1 MSAVTVRTPANA
13 RRSGPVTPGR
23 APGRGAQSRARRRTF
38 GVAAAQL
45 AVVLILLA
53 PIIWMYVAAFRPDL
67 DIRSGRLLPR
77 SLTFGNFTAL
87 FGYDVVK
94 TAFVNSVLVAAA
106 VSVVTT
112 CAAVAAAY
120 AIARLRFRGKGPT
133 LALVLIAQLVP
144 GLVVL
149 VPLVVV
155 MRQLGL
161 ADSLVGLGIAH
172 LTLGLPIAVMLLRN
186 YLADIPKSLEEAAMI
201 DGCSVLGALWRVILP
216 LLKPA
221 IVAVTA
227 FSFILSW
234 GEYLLALSLI
244 STDSQK
250 TLPLAMQSLFQ
261 LNTVDLGVVMAFG
274 VLISF
279 PVALLFMVIQR
290 NLVSNLAMGGVK
302 E

>member
-1 MSAVTVRTPANA
+1 MTVQSPTDPGARISAGSPDTL
-13 RRSGPVTPGR
+13 GR
-23 APGRGAQSRARRRTF
+23 AAVSRARRKTF

-45 AVVLILLA
+45 VAVLILLG

-67 DIRSGRLLPR
+67 DIRSGRLFPR
-77 SLTFGNFTAL
+77 NVTFENFIAL
-87 FGYDVVK
+87 FHYDVVR
-94 TAFVNSVLVAAA
+94 TAFVNSVIVAAV
-106 VSVVTT
+106 VSVLTT
-112 CAAVAAAY
+112 CAAVTAAY
-120 AIARLRFRGKGPT
+120 AITRMRFRGKGPT
-133 LALVLIAQLVP
+133 LGLILVAQLVP

-155 MRQLGL
+155 MRRAGL
-161 ADSLVGLGIAH
+161 ADSLVGLAIAH
-172 LTLGLPIAVMLLRN
+172 LTLGLPIAVLLLRN

-279 PVALLFMVIQR
+279 PVAILFMIIQR
-290 NLVSNLAMGGVK
+290 SFVSNLGMGGVK

>member
-1 MSAVTVRTPANA
+1 MVTVHTTSERPQQVAVPPP
-13 RRSGPVTPGR
+13 RRR
-23 APGRGAQSRARRRTF
+23 RHLSRKRRRTL
-38 GVAAAQL
+38 GVAVAQL
-45 AVVLILLA
+45 AAVIVLLGPIL
-53 PIIWMYVAAFRPDL
+53 WMYVAAFRSDL
-67 DIRSGRLLPR
+67 DIRSGRLLPHSLSFENFR
-77 SLTFGNFTAL
+77 SLFD
-87 FGYDVVK
+87 YEVVK
-94 TAFVNSVLVAAA
+94 VALLNSVLVAVP
-106 VSVVTT
+106 VSVLTT

-120 AIARLRFRGKGPT
+120 AITRIRFRGSGPA
-133 LALVLIAQLVP
+133 LALVLVAQLVP

-161 ADSLVGLGIAH
+161 ADSLIGLAIAH

-201 DGCSVLGALWRVILP
+201 DGCSMFGALWRVILP

-261 LNTVDLGVVMAFG
+261 LHTVDLGVVMAFG

-290 NLVSNLAMGGVK
+290 NFVSNLTMGREK